1 MIFKESF
8 TYLYI
13 QVTSVIPKDTPQY
26 YPFMNASRQASDR
39 VISFFLSH
47 TIPNILYL
55 MLRCI
60 CGGCCRF
67 VSFIPIISQ
76 LCNGCSF
83 KFPGKV
89 GVEESIVNAPLV

>member
-39 VISFFLSH
+39 VISFLLEPHNSKH
-47 TIPNILYL
+47 LVPHVAMYL
-55 MLRCI
+55 WRVL
-60 CGGCCRF
+60 
-67 VSFIPIISQ
+67 
-76 LCNGCSF
+76 
-83 KFPGKV
+83 
-89 GVEESIVNAPLV
+89 